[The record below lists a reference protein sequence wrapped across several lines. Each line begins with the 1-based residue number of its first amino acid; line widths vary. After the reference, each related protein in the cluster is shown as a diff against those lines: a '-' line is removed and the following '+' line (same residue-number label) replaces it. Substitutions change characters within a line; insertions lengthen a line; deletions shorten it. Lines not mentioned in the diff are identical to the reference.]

1 MEDGIPNTALREIKA
16 LQEIDCEH
24 VVRLREVLPHGSG
37 FVLVFEYMLSDL
49 SEVIRNTDRP
59 LTEAQVREQIYNLN
73 VNKIDVIVYFSEP
86 VFRFP
91 LLRFQVCMRKT
102 DETDKVF

>member
-1 MEDGIPNTALREIKA
+1 MCCRVQVALKRLEDGIPNTALREIKA

-49 SEVIRNTDRP
+49 SEVVRNSDRP
-59 LTEAQVREQIYNLN
+59 LTEAQVRLYIQSSELPSRILNL
-73 VNKIDVIVYFSEP
+73 Y
-86 VFRFP
+86 
-91 LLRFQVCMRKT
+91 
-102 DETDKVF
+102 

>member
-1 MEDGIPNTALREIKA
+1 LEDGIPNTALREIKA

-59 LTEAQVREQIYNLN
+59 LTEAQVGVLNTHFTIIIETTYMPLPLTSPTNPSDNL
-73 VNKIDVIVYFSEP
+73 ISDP
-86 VFRFP
+86 QP
-91 LLRFQVCMRKT
+91 GTM
-102 DETDKVF
+102 

>member
-1 MEDGIPNTALREIKA
+1 MCCRVQVALKRLEDGIPNTALREIKA

-49 SEVIRNTDRP
+49 SEVVRNSDRP
-59 LTEAQVREQIYNLN
+59 LTEAQVRLYISSSELPSRILNL
-73 VNKIDVIVYFSEP
+73 Y
-86 VFRFP
+86 
-91 LLRFQVCMRKT
+91 
-102 DETDKVF
+102 